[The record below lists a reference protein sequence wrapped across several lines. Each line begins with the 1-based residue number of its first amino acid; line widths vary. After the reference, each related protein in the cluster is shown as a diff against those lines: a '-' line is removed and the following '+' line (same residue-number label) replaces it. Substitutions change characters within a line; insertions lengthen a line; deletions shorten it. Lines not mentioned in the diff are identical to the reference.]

1 MSLLRSLGVCLIG
14 TLITLSAAIEKP
26 PERDCTLRLSWWVV
40 PEKEY
45 TLYLLNDKE
54 AIPLDLARLSI
65 SQAIPYKGKAEVVIA
80 QKEISQEL
88 DKKSGKPKENWIPYA
103 TFKLKADDADIAI
116 FLLPEEGKDSA
127 KAKSLDLNPTT
138 FPYGSAM
145 IVNYT
150 QGRVACNLGGGIFFA
165 ESGEIAHSPKVYT
178 EQTATP
184 FALAVLEA
192 NGAQHSLRSAQIL
205 INEKVRFLYILLE
218 VAAEN
223 AFERYQVRSLS
234 NFNRQPAAPSPSPAV
249 KPGQDKKPSGSAD
262 KKMPPKDSA
271 KK

>member
-26 PERDCTLRLSWWVV
+26 PERDCTLRLSWWAV

-45 TLYLLNDKE
+45 ALYLLNDKE

-65 SQAIPYKGKAEVVIA
+65 RQAISYKGKAEVVIA

-88 DKKSGKPKENWIPYA
+88 DKNGKPKESWIPYA
-103 TFKLKADDADIAI
+103 TFKLKAEDVDVAV

-138 FPYGSAM
+138 FPYGSVM

-150 QGRVACNLGGGIFFA
+150 QGRVACNLGGGVFFA
-165 ESGEIAHSPKVYT
+165 ESGELAHSPKVYT
-178 EQTATP
+178 EQTSVP

-192 NGAQHSLRSAQIL
+192 NGGQHSLRSTQISMSS
-205 INEKVRFLYILLE
+205 KARFFHILLE
-218 VAAEN
+218 VADEN
-223 AFERYQVRSLS
+223 PSERYQIRSFS
-234 NFNRQPAAPSPSPAV
+234 DFNRQPAAPSPNPAG
-249 KPGQDKKPSGSAD
+249 KPGQDKKTSGSAD

>member
-1 MSLLRSLGVCLIG
+1 MALLRSLGGCLIS
-14 TLITLSAAIEKP
+14 TLITLTAAVEKP

-45 TLYLLNDKE
+45 ALYLLNDKE
-54 AIPLDLARLSI
+54 AIPLDLARLSV

-88 DKKSGKPKENWIPYA
+88 DKNGKPKESWIPYA
-103 TFKLKADDADIAI
+103 TFKLKAEDVDVAV
-116 FLLPEEGKDSA
+116 FLLPDEGKDTA

-150 QGRVACNLGGGIFFA
+150 QGKVACNLGGGVFFA
-165 ESGEIAHSPKVYT
+165 ESGEIAHSPKVYA
-178 EQTATP
+178 EQTAVP

-192 NGAQHSLRSAQIL
+192 NGAQHSLRSTQIL

-223 AFERYQVRSLS
+223 ASERYQVRSLS
-234 NFNRQPAAPSPSPAV
+234 NFNRQPTVPTPNPAG
-249 KPGQDKKPSGSAD
+249 KPGQDKKTGGSTD

>member
-1 MSLLRSLGVCLIG
+1 
-14 TLITLSAAIEKP
+14 
-26 PERDCTLRLSWWVV
+26 
-40 PEKEY
+40 
-45 TLYLLNDKE
+45 
-54 AIPLDLARLSI
+54 
-65 SQAIPYKGKAEVVIA
+65 
-80 QKEISQEL
+80 
-88 DKKSGKPKENWIPYA
+88 
-103 TFKLKADDADIAI
+103 
-116 FLLPEEGKDSA
+116 
-127 KAKSLDLNPTT
+127 
-138 FPYGSAM
+138 M

-178 EQTATP
+178 DQTATP

-205 INEKVRFLYILLE
+205 MNEKVRFLYILLE

-223 AFERYQVRSLS
+223 ASERYQVRSFS
-234 NFNRQPAAPSPSPAV
+234 DFNRQPAAPSPSPAV

>member
-1 MSLLRSLGVCLIG
+1 LIG
-14 TLITLSAAIEKP
+14 TLITLTAAVEKP
-26 PERDCTLRLSWWVV
+26 PERDCTLRLSWWAV

-45 TLYLLNDKE
+45 VLYLLNDKE
-54 AIPLDLARLSI
+54 AIPLDLARLSV

-80 QKEISQEL
+80 QKEISKEL
-88 DKKSGKPKENWIPYA
+88 DKNGKPKETWIPYA
-103 TFKLKADDADIAI
+103 TFKLKAEDVDVAV
-116 FLLPEEGKDSA
+116 FLLPEEGKDTA

-138 FPYGSAM
+138 FPYGSVM

-150 QGRVACNLGGGIFFA
+150 QGKVACNLGGGVFFA
-165 ESGEIAHSPKVYT
+165 ESGELAHSPKVFT

-192 NGAQHSLRSAQIL
+192 NGGQHSLRSAQIL
-205 INEKVRFLYILLE
+205 MNEKVRFLYILLE

-223 AFERYQVRSLS
+223 ASERYQVRSLAD
-234 NFNRQPAAPSPSPAV
+234 FNRQPAVPTPNPAG
-249 KPGQDKKPSGSAD
+249 KTGQDKKTGGSTD

>member
-14 TLITLSAAIEKP
+14 TLITLPAAVEKP
-26 PERDCTLRLSWWVV
+26 PERDCTLRLSWWAV

-45 TLYLLNDKE
+45 VLYLLNDKE
-54 AIPLDLARLSI
+54 AIPLDLARLSV

-80 QKEISQEL
+80 QKEISKEL
-88 DKKSGKPKENWIPYA
+88 DKNGKPKENWIPYA

-116 FLLPEEGKDSA
+116 FLLPEEGKDTA

-138 FPYGSAM
+138 FPYGSVM

-150 QGRVACNLGGGIFFA
+150 QGKVACNLGGGVFFA
-165 ESGEIAHSPKVYT
+165 ESGELAHSPKVFT

-192 NGAQHSLRSAQIL
+192 NGGQHSLRSAQIL
-205 INEKVRFLYILLE
+205 MNEKVRFLYILLE

-223 AFERYQVRSLS
+223 ASERYQVRSLAD
-234 NFNRQPAAPSPSPAV
+234 FNRQPAVPTPNPAG
-249 KPGQDKKPSGSAD
+249 KTGQDKKTGGSTD

>member
-14 TLITLSAAIEKP
+14 TLITLPAAVEKP
-26 PERDCTLRLSWWVV
+26 PERDCTLRLSWWAV

-45 TLYLLNDKE
+45 VLYLLNDKE
-54 AIPLDLARLSI
+54 AIPLDLARLSV
-65 SQAIPYKGKAEVVIA
+65 SQAISYKGKAEVVIA

-88 DKKSGKPKENWIPYA
+88 DKSGKPKENWIPYA
-103 TFKLKADDADIAI
+103 TYKLKADDADIAI
-116 FLLPEEGKDSA
+116 FLLPEEGKDTA

-138 FPYGSAM
+138 FPYGSVM

-150 QGRVACNLGGGIFFA
+150 QGKVACNLGGGVFFA
-165 ESGEIAHSPKVYT
+165 ESGELAHSPKVFT

-192 NGAQHSLRSAQIL
+192 NGGQHSLRSAQIL
-205 INEKVRFLYILLE
+205 MNEKVRFLYILLE

-223 AFERYQVRSLS
+223 ASERYQVRSLAD
-234 NFNRQPAAPSPSPAV
+234 FNRQPAVPTPNPAG
-249 KPGQDKKPSGSAD
+249 KTGQDKKTGGSTD